1 MKSVSEILLNKNT
14 QLSILNLTKE
24 NSEEQYNYHNT
35 NDILVSTR
43 VLQFITTYGNT
54 LFVTEGLSC
63 LNKEETTNDSKIE
76 EYLSSVE
83 EVINNFFSIPD
94 IEEITIS
101 ERGNL
106 IGYEIAKKYLN
117 KTYNLSK
124 YFELINNSK
133 EKYSDEIKARINLL
147 LLNLRKINQAIQD
160 ELKYAEDGIATESAF
175 IVNLKNAFIAIVLK
189 IRSILVSGF
198 KDSIKNVFVAIVLKI
213 RSILVSGFKDIDF
226 TYKYQMDR
234 VNELKSLNKDLSIIE
249 KFKFSEIEDIEL
261 PIMMGMK
268 LDYKTFVFELNNI
281 SLLIKDLH
289 PMVNDFNLLLNKLIG
304 NYDGVRLS
312 NDRNIYRHS
321 NNLYNIS
328 NKVDKILKELV
339 EGKKPVDVKQVKY
352 LFNNVSGMKDIKD
365 SYVKAY
371 MSTINFDLTK
381 YKNSIDEMANLIDVW
396 LPTLHG
402 NGDEVKASTN
412 IVNLVKNTTNEFA
425 TITTLIGMYVLQL
438 NQTSNFFISNIKT
451 LANK

>member
-83 EVINNFFSIPD
+83 EVINNFFNIPD

-106 IGYEIAKKYLN
+106 IGYEISKKYLN

-198 KDSIKNVFVAIVLKI
+198 KD
-213 RSILVSGFKDIDF
+213 IDF

-281 SLLIKDLH
+281 SLLIKDLQ
-289 PMVNDFNLLLNKLIG
+289 PMVDDFNLLLNKLVG
-304 NYDGVRLS
+304 NYNGIRLS
-312 NDRNIYRHS
+312 NDRNIYKHS

-339 EGKKPVDVKQVKY
+339 EGKKPVDVKQVKQ

-365 SYVKAY
+365 SYIKAY

-438 NQTSNFFISNIKT
+438 NQTSNFFISNIKI

>member
-63 LNKEETTNDSKIE
+63 LNNEEVTNDSKIE

-83 EVINNFFSIPD
+83 EVINNFFNIPD

-124 YFELINNSK
+124 YFELINNGK

-147 LLNLRKINQAIQD
+147 LLNLRKINQAMQD
-160 ELKYAEDGIATESAF
+160 ELKYVEDGIVTESAF
-175 IVNLKNAFIAIVLK
+175 I
-189 IRSILVSGF
+189 
-198 KDSIKNVFVAIVLKI
+198 DSIKNAFVAIVLKI

-312 NDRNIYRHS
+312 NDRNIYKHS

-438 NQTSNFFISNIKT
+438 NQTSNFFISNIKI
-451 LANK
+451 LANN

>member
-63 LNKEETTNDSKIE
+63 LNNEEVTNDSKID
-76 EYLSSVE
+76 EYLTSVE

-124 YFELINNSK
+124 YFELINNGK

-147 LLNLRKINQAIQD
+147 LLNLRKINQAIED
-160 ELKYAEDGIATESAF
+160 ELKYVEDGIVTEGAF
-175 IVNLKNAFIAIVLK
+175 IDSVKNA
-189 IRSILVSGF
+189 
-198 KDSIKNVFVAIVLKI
+198 FVAIVLKI

-289 PMVNDFNLLLNKLIG
+289 PMVNDFNLLLNKLVG
-304 NYDGVRLS
+304 NYNGIRLS
-312 NDRNIYRHS
+312 NDRNIYKHS

-339 EGKKPVDVKQVKY
+339 EGKKPVDVKQVKQ

-381 YKNSIDEMANLIDVW
+381 YKNSIDEMVNLIDVW

>member
-63 LNKEETTNDSKIE
+63 LNNEEVTNDSKIE

-83 EVINNFFSIPD
+83 EVINNFFNIPD

-124 YFELINNSK
+124 YFELINNGK

-147 LLNLRKINQAIQD
+147 LLNLRKINQAMQD
-160 ELKYAEDGIATESAF
+160 ELKYVEDGIVTEGAF
-175 IVNLKNAFIAIVLK
+175 IDSVKNAFI
-189 IRSILVSGF
+189 
-198 KDSIKNVFVAIVLKI
+198 AIVLKI

-321 NNLYNIS
+321 NNLYNIGY
-328 NKVDKILKELV
+328 KVDKILKELV
-339 EGKKPVDVKQVKY
+339 EGKKPVDVKQVKQ

-438 NQTSNFFISNIKT
+438 NQTSNFFISNIKI

>member
-83 EVINNFFSIPD
+83 EVINNFFNIPD

-198 KDSIKNVFVAIVLKI
+198 KD
-213 RSILVSGFKDIDF
+213 IDF

-289 PMVNDFNLLLNKLIG
+289 PMVNDFNLLLNKLVG
-304 NYDGVRLS
+304 NYNGIRLS
-312 NDRNIYRHS
+312 NDRNIYKHS
-321 NNLYNIS
+321 NNLYNII

-339 EGKKPVDVKQVKY
+339 EGKKPVDVKQVKQ

>member
-63 LNKEETTNDSKIE
+63 LNNEEVTNDSKIE

-83 EVINNFFSIPD
+83 EVINNFFNIPD

-124 YFELINNSK
+124 YFELINNGK

-147 LLNLRKINQAIQD
+147 LLNLRKINQAMQD
-160 ELKYAEDGIATESAF
+160 ELKYVEDGIVTESAF
-175 IVNLKNAFIAIVLK
+175 I
-189 IRSILVSGF
+189 
-198 KDSIKNVFVAIVLKI
+198 DSIKNAFVAIVLKI

-289 PMVNDFNLLLNKLIG
+289 PMVNDFNLLLNKLVG
-304 NYDGVRLS
+304 NYNGIRLS
-312 NDRNIYRHS
+312 NDRNIYKHS
-321 NNLYNIS
+321 NNLYNIGY
-328 NKVDKILKELV
+328 KVDKILKELV

>member
-1 MKSVSEILLNKNT
+1 MKSASEILLNKNT
-14 QLSILNLTKE
+14 QLSILKLTKE

-63 LNKEETTNDSKIE
+63 LNNEEVTNDSKIE
-76 EYLSSVE
+76 EYLTSVE

-147 LLNLRKINQAIQD
+147 LLNLRKINQAIED
-160 ELKYAEDGIATESAF
+160 ELKYVEDGIVTEGAF
-175 IVNLKNAFIAIVLK
+175 IDSVKNA
-189 IRSILVSGF
+189 
-198 KDSIKNVFVAIVLKI
+198 FVAIVLKI

-289 PMVNDFNLLLNKLIG
+289 PMVNDFNLLLNKLVG
-304 NYDGVRLS
+304 NYNGIRLS
-312 NDRNIYRHS
+312 NDRNIYKHS

-339 EGKKPVDVKQVKY
+339 EGKKPVDVKQVKQ

-381 YKNSIDEMANLIDVW
+381 YKNSIDEMVNLIDVW

>member
-63 LNKEETTNDSKIE
+63 LNNEEVTNDSKIE

-124 YFELINNSK
+124 YFELINNGK

-147 LLNLRKINQAIQD
+147 LLNLRKINQAMQD
-160 ELKYAEDGIATESAF
+160 ELKYVEDGIVTESAF
-175 IVNLKNAFIAIVLK
+175 I
-189 IRSILVSGF
+189 
-198 KDSIKNVFVAIVLKI
+198 DSIKNAFVAIVLKI

-281 SLLIKDLH
+281 SLLIKDLQ
-289 PMVNDFNLLLNKLIG
+289 PMVNDFNLLLNKLVG
-304 NYDGVRLS
+304 NYNGIRLS
-312 NDRNIYRHS
+312 NDRNIYKHS

-339 EGKKPVDVKQVKY
+339 EGKKPVDVKQVKQ

>member
-43 VLQFITTYGNT
+43 VLQFITTYSNT

-63 LNKEETTNDSKIE
+63 LNNEEVTNDSKID
-76 EYLSSVE
+76 EYLTSVE

-124 YFELINNSK
+124 YFELINNGK

-147 LLNLRKINQAIQD
+147 LLNLRKINQAIED
-160 ELKYAEDGIATESAF
+160 ELKYVEDGIVTEGAF
-175 IVNLKNAFIAIVLK
+175 IDSVKNAFI
-189 IRSILVSGF
+189 
-198 KDSIKNVFVAIVLKI
+198 AIVLKI

-289 PMVNDFNLLLNKLIG
+289 PMVNDFNLLLNKLVG
-304 NYDGVRLS
+304 NYNGIRLS
-312 NDRNIYRHS
+312 NDRNIYKHS

-339 EGKKPVDVKQVKY
+339 EGKKPVDVKQVKQ

-381 YKNSIDEMANLIDVW
+381 YKNSIDEMVNLIDVW

>member
-63 LNKEETTNDSKIE
+63 LTNEEVTNDSKIE

-124 YFELINNSK
+124 YFELINNGK

-147 LLNLRKINQAIQD
+147 LLNLRKINQAMQD
-160 ELKYAEDGIATESAF
+160 ELKYVEDGIVTESAF
-175 IVNLKNAFIAIVLK
+175 IVNLKNAYI
-189 IRSILVSGF
+189 
-198 KDSIKNVFVAIVLKI
+198 AIVLKI

-321 NNLYNIS
+321 NNLYNIGY
-328 NKVDKILKELV
+328 KVDKILKELV
-339 EGKKPVDVKQVKY
+339 EGKKPVDVKQVKQ

-365 SYVKAY
+365 SYIKAY

-412 IVNLVKNTTNEFA
+412 IVNLVRNTTNEFA

>member
-83 EVINNFFSIPD
+83 EVINNFFNIPD

-106 IGYEIAKKYLN
+106 IGYEISKKYLN

-124 YFELINNSK
+124 HFELINNSK

-147 LLNLRKINQAIQD
+147 LLNLRKINQAIED
-160 ELKYAEDGIATESAF
+160 ELKYVEDGIVTEGAF
-175 IVNLKNAFIAIVLK
+175 IDSVKNAFIAIVLK

-198 KDSIKNVFVAIVLKI
+198 KDV
-213 RSILVSGFKDIDF
+213 DF
-226 TYKYQMDR
+226 AYRYQMDR

-321 NNLYNIS
+321 NNLYNIGY
-328 NKVDKILKELV
+328 KVDKILKELV
-339 EGKKPVDVKQVKY
+339 EGKKPVDVKQVKQ

-365 SYVKAY
+365 SYIKAY

-438 NQTSNFFISNIKT
+438 NQTSNFFISNIKI

>member
-63 LNKEETTNDSKIE
+63 LNNEEVTNDSKIE

-83 EVINNFFSIPD
+83 EVINNFFNIPD

-124 YFELINNSK
+124 YFELINNGK

-147 LLNLRKINQAIQD
+147 LLNLRKINQAIED
-160 ELKYAEDGIATESAF
+160 ELKYVEDGIVTEGAF
-175 IVNLKNAFIAIVLK
+175 IDSVKNAFI
-189 IRSILVSGF
+189 
-198 KDSIKNVFVAIVLKI
+198 AIVLKI

-289 PMVNDFNLLLNKLIG
+289 PMVNDFNLLLNKLVG
-304 NYDGVRLS
+304 NYNGIRLS

-321 NNLYNIS
+321 NNLYNIGY
-328 NKVDKILKELV
+328 KVDKILKELV
-339 EGKKPVDVKQVKY
+339 EGKKPVDVKQVKQ

>member
-43 VLQFITTYGNT
+43 VLQFITTYSNT

-63 LNKEETTNDSKIE
+63 LNNEEVTNDSKIE
-76 EYLSSVE
+76 EYLTSVE

-124 YFELINNSK
+124 YFELINNGK

-147 LLNLRKINQAIQD
+147 LLNLRKINQAIED
-160 ELKYAEDGIATESAF
+160 ELKYVEDGIVTEGAF
-175 IVNLKNAFIAIVLK
+175 IDSVKNA
-189 IRSILVSGF
+189 
-198 KDSIKNVFVAIVLKI
+198 FVAIVLKI

-289 PMVNDFNLLLNKLIG
+289 PMVNDFNLLLNKLVG
-304 NYDGVRLS
+304 NYNGIRLS
-312 NDRNIYRHS
+312 NDRNIYKHS

-438 NQTSNFFISNIKT
+438 NQTSNFFISNIKI

>member
-124 YFELINNSK
+124 YFELINNGK

-147 LLNLRKINQAIQD
+147 LLNLRKINQAMQD
-160 ELKYAEDGIATESAF
+160 ELKYVEDGIVTESAF
-175 IVNLKNAFIAIVLK
+175 I
-189 IRSILVSGF
+189 
-198 KDSIKNVFVAIVLKI
+198 DSVKNVFIAIVLKI

-321 NNLYNIS
+321 NNLYNIGY
-328 NKVDKILKELV
+328 KVDKILKELV
-339 EGKKPVDVKQVKY
+339 EGKKPVDVKQVKQ

-381 YKNSIDEMANLIDVW
+381 YKNSIDEMVNLIDVW

>member
-1 MKSVSEILLNKNT
+1 MKPVSEILLNKNT

-43 VLQFITTYGNT
+43 VLQFITTYSNT

-63 LNKEETTNDSKIE
+63 LNNEEVTNDSKID
-76 EYLSSVE
+76 EYLTSVE

-124 YFELINNSK
+124 YFELINNGK

-147 LLNLRKINQAIQD
+147 LLNLRKINQAIED
-160 ELKYAEDGIATESAF
+160 ELKYVEDDIVTEGAF
-175 IVNLKNAFIAIVLK
+175 IDSVKNA
-189 IRSILVSGF
+189 
-198 KDSIKNVFVAIVLKI
+198 FVAIVLKI

-321 NNLYNIS
+321 NNLYNIGY
-328 NKVDKILKELV
+328 KVDKILKELV
-339 EGKKPVDVKQVKY
+339 EGKKPVDVKQVKQ

-381 YKNSIDEMANLIDVW
+381 YKNSIDEMVNLIDVW

>member
-43 VLQFITTYGNT
+43 VLQFITTYSNT

-63 LNKEETTNDSKIE
+63 LNNEEVTNDSKIE

-83 EVINNFFSIPD
+83 EVINNFFNIPD

-117 KTYNLSK
+117 KTYDLSK

-147 LLNLRKINQAIQD
+147 LLNLRKINQAMQD
-160 ELKYAEDGIATESAF
+160 ELKYVEDGIVTESAF
-175 IVNLKNAFIAIVLK
+175 I
-189 IRSILVSGF
+189 
-198 KDSIKNVFVAIVLKI
+198 DSIKNAFVAIVLKI

-234 VNELKSLNKDLSIIE
+234 VNVLKSLNKDLSIIE

-289 PMVNDFNLLLNKLIG
+289 PMVNDFNLLLNKLVG
-304 NYDGVRLS
+304 NYNGIRLS
-312 NDRNIYRHS
+312 NDRNIYKHS

>member
-63 LNKEETTNDSKIE
+63 LNNEEVTNDSKIE

-83 EVINNFFSIPD
+83 EVINNFFNIPD

-106 IGYEIAKKYLN
+106 IGYEISKKYLN

-198 KDSIKNVFVAIVLKI
+198 KD
-213 RSILVSGFKDIDF
+213 IDF

-281 SLLIKDLH
+281 SLLIKDLQ
-289 PMVNDFNLLLNKLIG
+289 PMVDDFNLLLNKLVG
-304 NYDGVRLS
+304 NYNGIRLT
-312 NDRNIYRHS
+312 NDRNIYKHS
-321 NNLYNIS
+321 NNLYTIS
-328 NKVDKILKELV
+328 NKIDKILKELV
-339 EGKKPVDVKQVKY
+339 EGKKPVDVKQVKQ

-365 SYVKAY
+365 SYIKAY

-412 IVNLVKNTTNEFA
+412 IVNLVRNTTNEFA

-438 NQTSNFFISNIKT
+438 NQTSNFFISNIKI

>member
-1 MKSVSEILLNKNT
+1 MKPVSEILLNKNT

-63 LNKEETTNDSKIE
+63 LNNEEVTNDSKID
-76 EYLSSVE
+76 EYLTSVE

-124 YFELINNSK
+124 YFELINNGK

-147 LLNLRKINQAIQD
+147 LLNLRKINQAMQD
-160 ELKYAEDGIATESAF
+160 ELKYVEDGIVTESAF
-175 IVNLKNAFIAIVLK
+175 I
-189 IRSILVSGF
+189 
-198 KDSIKNVFVAIVLKI
+198 DSIKNAFVAIVLKI

-289 PMVNDFNLLLNKLIG
+289 PMVNDFNLLLNKLVG
-304 NYDGVRLS
+304 NYNGIRLS
-312 NDRNIYRHS
+312 NDRNIYKHS

-339 EGKKPVDVKQVKY
+339 EGKKPVDVKQVKQ

-381 YKNSIDEMANLIDVW
+381 YKNSIDEMVNLIDVW

>member
-43 VLQFITTYGNT
+43 VLQFITTYSNT

-63 LNKEETTNDSKIE
+63 LNNEEVTNDSKIE

-83 EVINNFFSIPD
+83 EVINNFFNIPD

-124 YFELINNSK
+124 YFELINNGK

-147 LLNLRKINQAIQD
+147 LLNLRKINQAMQD
-160 ELKYAEDGIATESAF
+160 ELKYVEDGIVTESAF
-175 IVNLKNAFIAIVLK
+175 I
-189 IRSILVSGF
+189 
-198 KDSIKNVFVAIVLKI
+198 DSIKNAFVAIVLKI

-281 SLLIKDLH
+281 SLLIKDLQ
-289 PMVNDFNLLLNKLIG
+289 PMVDDFNLLLNKLVG
-304 NYDGVRLS
+304 NYNGIRLT
-312 NDRNIYRHS
+312 NDRNIYKHS
-321 NNLYNIS
+321 NNLYTIS
-328 NKVDKILKELV
+328 NKIDKILKELV
-339 EGKKPVDVKQVKY
+339 EGKKPVDVKQVKQ

-365 SYVKAY
+365 SYIKAY

-412 IVNLVKNTTNEFA
+412 IVNLVRNTTNEFA

>member
-43 VLQFITTYGNT
+43 VLQFITTYSNT

-63 LNKEETTNDSKIE
+63 LNNEEVTNDSKID
-76 EYLSSVE
+76 EYLTSVE

-124 YFELINNSK
+124 YFELINNGK

-147 LLNLRKINQAIQD
+147 LLNLRKINQAMQD
-160 ELKYAEDGIATESAF
+160 ELKYVEDGIVTESAF
-175 IVNLKNAFIAIVLK
+175 I
-189 IRSILVSGF
+189 
-198 KDSIKNVFVAIVLKI
+198 DSIKNAFVAIVLKI

-321 NNLYNIS
+321 NNLYNIGY
-328 NKVDKILKELV
+328 KVDKILKELV

>member
-43 VLQFITTYGNT
+43 VLQFITTYSNT

-63 LNKEETTNDSKIE
+63 LNNEEVTNDSKID
-76 EYLSSVE
+76 EYLTSVE

-124 YFELINNSK
+124 YFELINNGK

-147 LLNLRKINQAIQD
+147 LLNLRKINQAIED
-160 ELKYAEDGIATESAF
+160 ELKYVEDGIVTEGAF
-175 IVNLKNAFIAIVLK
+175 IDSVKNA
-189 IRSILVSGF
+189 
-198 KDSIKNVFVAIVLKI
+198 FVAIVLKI

-289 PMVNDFNLLLNKLIG
+289 PMVNDFNLLLNKLVG
-304 NYDGVRLS
+304 NYNGIRLS
-312 NDRNIYRHS
+312 NDRNIYKHS

>member
-63 LNKEETTNDSKIE
+63 LNNEEVTNDSKIE

-83 EVINNFFSIPD
+83 EVINNFFNIPD

-106 IGYEIAKKYLN
+106 IGYEISKKYLN

-198 KDSIKNVFVAIVLKI
+198 KD
-213 RSILVSGFKDIDF
+213 IDF

-281 SLLIKDLH
+281 SLLIKDLQ
-289 PMVNDFNLLLNKLIG
+289 PMVDDFNLLLNKLVG
-304 NYDGVRLS
+304 NYNGIRLT
-312 NDRNIYRHS
+312 NDRNIYKHS
-321 NNLYNIS
+321 NNLYTIS
-328 NKVDKILKELV
+328 NKIDKILKELV
-339 EGKKPVDVKQVKY
+339 EGKKPVDVKQVKQ

-365 SYVKAY
+365 SYIKAY

-412 IVNLVKNTTNEFA
+412 IVNLVRNTTNEFA

>member
-63 LNKEETTNDSKIE
+63 LNNEEVTNDSKIE

-83 EVINNFFSIPD
+83 EVINNFFNIPD

-106 IGYEIAKKYLN
+106 IGYEISKKYLN

-124 YFELINNSK
+124 YFELINNGK

-147 LLNLRKINQAIQD
+147 LLNLRKINQAMQD
-160 ELKYAEDGIATESAF
+160 ELKYVEDGIATESAF
-175 IVNLKNAFIAIVLK
+175 IVNLKNAFI
-189 IRSILVSGF
+189 
-198 KDSIKNVFVAIVLKI
+198 AIVLKI

-281 SLLIKDLH
+281 SLLIKDLQ
-289 PMVNDFNLLLNKLIG
+289 PMVDDFNLLLNKLVG
-304 NYDGVRLS
+304 NYNGIRLT
-312 NDRNIYRHS
+312 NDRNIYKHS
-321 NNLYNIS
+321 NNLYTIS
-328 NKVDKILKELV
+328 NKIDKILKELV
-339 EGKKPVDVKQVKY
+339 EGKKPVDVKQVKQ

-365 SYVKAY
+365 SYIKAY

-412 IVNLVKNTTNEFA
+412 IVNLVRNTTNEFA

-438 NQTSNFFISNIKT
+438 NQTSNFFISNIKI

>member
-83 EVINNFFSIPD
+83 EVINNFFNIPD

-106 IGYEIAKKYLN
+106 IGYEIAKRYLN

-124 YFELINNSK
+124 YFELINNGK

-147 LLNLRKINQAIQD
+147 LLNLRKINQAMQD
-160 ELKYAEDGIATESAF
+160 ELKYVEDGIVTESAF
-175 IVNLKNAFIAIVLK
+175 I
-189 IRSILVSGF
+189 
-198 KDSIKNVFVAIVLKI
+198 DSIKNAFVAIVLKI

-321 NNLYNIS
+321 NNLYNIGY
-328 NKVDKILKELV
+328 KVDKILKELV
-339 EGKKPVDVKQVKY
+339 EGKKPVDVKQVKQ

>member
-43 VLQFITTYGNT
+43 VLQFITTYSNT

-63 LNKEETTNDSKIE
+63 LNNEEVTNDSKIE

-83 EVINNFFSIPD
+83 EVINNFFNIPD

-124 YFELINNSK
+124 YFELINNGK

-147 LLNLRKINQAIQD
+147 LLNLRKINQAMQD
-160 ELKYAEDGIATESAF
+160 ELKYVEDGIVTESAF
-175 IVNLKNAFIAIVLK
+175 I
-189 IRSILVSGF
+189 
-198 KDSIKNVFVAIVLKI
+198 DSIKNAFVAIVLKI

-289 PMVNDFNLLLNKLIG
+289 PMVNDFNLLLNKLVG
-304 NYDGVRLS
+304 NYNGIRLS
-312 NDRNIYRHS
+312 NDRNIYKHS

>member
-76 EYLSSVE
+76 EYLTSVE

-117 KTYNLSK
+117 KTYDLSK

-160 ELKYAEDGIATESAF
+160 ELKYVEDDIVTEGAF
-175 IVNLKNAFIAIVLK
+175 IDSVKNAFI
-189 IRSILVSGF
+189 
-198 KDSIKNVFVAIVLKI
+198 AIVLKI

-321 NNLYNIS
+321 NNLYNIGY
-328 NKVDKILKELV
+328 KVDKILKELV
-339 EGKKPVDVKQVKY
+339 EGKKPVDVKQVKQ

-381 YKNSIDEMANLIDVW
+381 YKNSIDEMVNLIDVW

>member
-63 LNKEETTNDSKIE
+63 LNNEEVTNDSKID
-76 EYLSSVE
+76 EYLTSVE
-83 EVINNFFSIPD
+83 EVINNFFNIPD

-124 YFELINNSK
+124 YFELINNGK

-147 LLNLRKINQAIQD
+147 LLNLRKINQAMQD
-160 ELKYAEDGIATESAF
+160 ELKYVEDGIVTESAF
-175 IVNLKNAFIAIVLK
+175 IDSVKNAFI
-189 IRSILVSGF
+189 
-198 KDSIKNVFVAIVLKI
+198 AIVLKI

-321 NNLYNIS
+321 NNLYNIGY
-328 NKVDKILKELV
+328 NVDKILKELV
-339 EGKKPVDVKQVKY
+339 EGKKPVDVKQVKQ

-381 YKNSIDEMANLIDVW
+381 YKNSIDEMVNLIDVW

>member
-83 EVINNFFSIPD
+83 EVINNFFNIPD

-124 YFELINNSK
+124 YFELINNGK

-147 LLNLRKINQAIQD
+147 LLNLRKINQAIED
-160 ELKYAEDGIATESAF
+160 ELKYVEDGIVTEGAF
-175 IVNLKNAFIAIVLK
+175 IDSVKNA
-189 IRSILVSGF
+189 
-198 KDSIKNVFVAIVLKI
+198 FVAIVLKI

-321 NNLYNIS
+321 NNLYNIGY
-328 NKVDKILKELV
+328 KVDKILKELV
-339 EGKKPVDVKQVKY
+339 EGKKPVDVKQVKQ

-381 YKNSIDEMANLIDVW
+381 YKNSIDEMVNLIDVW

-425 TITTLIGMYVLQL
+425 AITTLIGMYVFQL

>member
-63 LNKEETTNDSKIE
+63 LNNEEVTNDSKIE

-83 EVINNFFSIPD
+83 EVINNFFNIPD

-124 YFELINNSK
+124 YFELINNGK

-147 LLNLRKINQAIQD
+147 LLNLRKINQAMQD
-160 ELKYAEDGIATESAF
+160 ELKYVEDGIVTESAF
-175 IVNLKNAFIAIVLK
+175 I
-189 IRSILVSGF
+189 
-198 KDSIKNVFVAIVLKI
+198 DSIKNAFVAIVLKI

-321 NNLYNIS
+321 NNLYNIGY
-328 NKVDKILKELV
+328 KVDKILKELV

-438 NQTSNFFISNIKT
+438 NQTSNFFISNIKI

>member
-83 EVINNFFSIPD
+83 EVINNFFNIPD

-198 KDSIKNVFVAIVLKI
+198 KD
-213 RSILVSGFKDIDF
+213 IDF

-281 SLLIKDLH
+281 SLLIKDLQ
-289 PMVNDFNLLLNKLIG
+289 PMVDDFNLLLNKLVG
-304 NYDGVRLS
+304 NYNGIRLT
-312 NDRNIYRHS
+312 NDRNIYKHS
-321 NNLYNIS
+321 NNLYTIS
-328 NKVDKILKELV
+328 NKIDKILKELV
-339 EGKKPVDVKQVKY
+339 EGKKPVDVKQVKQ

-365 SYVKAY
+365 SYIKAY

-412 IVNLVKNTTNEFA
+412 IVNLVRNTTNEFA

-438 NQTSNFFISNIKT
+438 NQTSNFFISNIKI

>member
-43 VLQFITTYGNT
+43 VLQFITTYSNT

-63 LNKEETTNDSKIE
+63 LNNEEVTNDSKID
-76 EYLSSVE
+76 EYLTSVE

-124 YFELINNSK
+124 YFELINNGK

-147 LLNLRKINQAIQD
+147 LLNLRKINQAMQD
-160 ELKYAEDGIATESAF
+160 ELKYVEDGIVTESAF
-175 IVNLKNAFIAIVLK
+175 I
-189 IRSILVSGF
+189 
-198 KDSIKNVFVAIVLKI
+198 DSIKNAFVAIVLKI

-289 PMVNDFNLLLNKLIG
+289 PMVNDFNLLLNKLVG
-304 NYDGVRLS
+304 NYNGIRLS
-312 NDRNIYRHS
+312 NDRNIYKHS

>member
-63 LNKEETTNDSKIE
+63 LNNEEVTNDSKIE

-83 EVINNFFSIPD
+83 EVINNFFNIPD

-124 YFELINNSK
+124 YFELINNGK

-147 LLNLRKINQAIQD
+147 LLNLRKINQAMQD
-160 ELKYAEDGIATESAF
+160 ELKYVEDGIVTESAF
-175 IVNLKNAFIAIVLK
+175 IDSVKNAFI
-189 IRSILVSGF
+189 
-198 KDSIKNVFVAIVLKI
+198 AIVLKI

-321 NNLYNIS
+321 NNLYNIGY
-328 NKVDKILKELV
+328 KVDKILKELV
-339 EGKKPVDVKQVKY
+339 EGKKPVDVKQVKQ

-438 NQTSNFFISNIKT
+438 NQTSNFFISNIKI

>member
-63 LNKEETTNDSKIE
+63 LNNEEVTNDSKIE

-83 EVINNFFSIPD
+83 EVINNFFNIPD

-124 YFELINNSK
+124 YFELINNGK
-133 EKYSDEIKARINLL
+133 EKYSEEIKARINLL
-147 LLNLRKINQAIQD
+147 LLNLRKINQAMQD
-160 ELKYAEDGIATESAF
+160 ELKYVEDGIVTESAF
-175 IVNLKNAFIAIVLK
+175 I
-189 IRSILVSGF
+189 
-198 KDSIKNVFVAIVLKI
+198 DSIKNAFVAIVLKI

-321 NNLYNIS
+321 NNLYNIGY
-328 NKVDKILKELV
+328 KVDKILKELV
-339 EGKKPVDVKQVKY
+339 EGKKPVDVKQVKQ

>member
-106 IGYEIAKKYLN
+106 IGYEISKKYLN

-198 KDSIKNVFVAIVLKI
+198 KD
-213 RSILVSGFKDIDF
+213 IDF

-281 SLLIKDLH
+281 SLLIKDLQ
-289 PMVNDFNLLLNKLIG
+289 PMVDDFNLLLNKLVG
-304 NYDGVRLS
+304 NYNGIRLT
-312 NDRNIYRHS
+312 NDRNIYKHS
-321 NNLYNIS
+321 NNLYTIS
-328 NKVDKILKELV
+328 NKIDKILKELV
-339 EGKKPVDVKQVKY
+339 EGKKPVDVKQVKQ

-365 SYVKAY
+365 SYIKAY

-438 NQTSNFFISNIKT
+438 NQTSNFFISNIKI

>member
-43 VLQFITTYGNT
+43 VLQFITTYSNT

-124 YFELINNSK
+124 YFELINNGK

-147 LLNLRKINQAIQD
+147 LLNLRKINQAMQD
-160 ELKYAEDGIATESAF
+160 ELKYVEDGIVTESAF
-175 IVNLKNAFIAIVLK
+175 I
-189 IRSILVSGF
+189 
-198 KDSIKNVFVAIVLKI
+198 DSIKNAFVAIVLKI

-321 NNLYNIS
+321 NNLYNIGY
-328 NKVDKILKELV
+328 KVDKILKELV
-339 EGKKPVDVKQVKY
+339 EGKKPVDVKQVKQ

>member
-83 EVINNFFSIPD
+83 EVINNFFNIPD

-106 IGYEIAKKYLN
+106 IGYEISKKYLS

-147 LLNLRKINQAIQD
+147 LLNLRKINQVIED
-160 ELKYAEDGIATESAF
+160 ELKYVEDDIVTEGAF
-175 IVNLKNAFIAIVLK
+175 IDSVKNA
-189 IRSILVSGF
+189 
-198 KDSIKNVFVAIVLKI
+198 FVAIVLKI

-321 NNLYNIS
+321 NNLYNIGY
-328 NKVDKILKELV
+328 KVDKILKELV
-339 EGKKPVDVKQVKY
+339 EGKKPVDVKQVKQ

-381 YKNSIDEMANLIDVW
+381 YKNSIDEMVNLIDVW

-438 NQTSNFFISNIKT
+438 NQTSNFFISNIKI

>member
-43 VLQFITTYGNT
+43 VLQFITTYSNT

-63 LNKEETTNDSKIE
+63 LNNEEVTNDSKID
-76 EYLSSVE
+76 EYLTSVE

-124 YFELINNSK
+124 YFELINNGK

-147 LLNLRKINQAIQD
+147 LLNLRKINQAIED
-160 ELKYAEDGIATESAF
+160 ELKYVEDGIVTEGAF
-175 IVNLKNAFIAIVLK
+175 IDSVKNAFI
-189 IRSILVSGF
+189 
-198 KDSIKNVFVAIVLKI
+198 AIVLKI

-289 PMVNDFNLLLNKLIG
+289 PMVNDFNLLLNKLVG
-304 NYDGVRLS
+304 NYNGIRLS
-312 NDRNIYRHS
+312 NDRNIYKHS

-438 NQTSNFFISNIKT
+438 NQTSNFFISNIKI

>member
-63 LNKEETTNDSKIE
+63 LNNEEVTNDSKIE

-83 EVINNFFSIPD
+83 EVINNFFNIPD

-124 YFELINNSK
+124 YFELINNGK

-147 LLNLRKINQAIQD
+147 LLNLRKINQAMQD
-160 ELKYAEDGIATESAF
+160 ELKYVEDGIVTESAF
-175 IVNLKNAFIAIVLK
+175 I
-189 IRSILVSGF
+189 
-198 KDSIKNVFVAIVLKI
+198 DSIKNAFVAIVLKI

-249 KFKFSEIEDIEL
+249 KFKFSEIENIEL

-321 NNLYNIS
+321 NNLYNIGY
-328 NKVDKILKELV
+328 KVDKILKELV
-339 EGKKPVDVKQVKY
+339 EGKKPVDVKQVKQ

-365 SYVKAY
+365 SYIKAY

-381 YKNSIDEMANLIDVW
+381 YKNSIDEMVNLIDVW

>member
-43 VLQFITTYGNT
+43 VLQFITTYSNT

-63 LNKEETTNDSKIE
+63 LNNEEVTNDSKIE
-76 EYLSSVE
+76 EYLTSVE

-124 YFELINNSK
+124 YFELINNGK

-147 LLNLRKINQAIQD
+147 LLNLRKINQAIQE
-160 ELKYAEDGIATESAF
+160 ELRYVEDGIVTEGAF
-175 IVNLKNAFIAIVLK
+175 IDSVKNAFI
-189 IRSILVSGF
+189 
-198 KDSIKNVFVAIVLKI
+198 AIVLKI

-321 NNLYNIS
+321 NNLYNIGY
-328 NKVDKILKELV
+328 KVDKILKELV
-339 EGKKPVDVKQVKY
+339 EGKKPVDVKQVKQ

-381 YKNSIDEMANLIDVW
+381 YKNSIDEMVNLIDVW

-438 NQTSNFFISNIKT
+438 NQTSNFFISNIKI

>member
-83 EVINNFFSIPD
+83 EVINNFFNIPD

-106 IGYEIAKKYLN
+106 IGYEISKKYLN

-124 YFELINNSK
+124 YFELINNGK

-175 IVNLKNAFIAIVLK
+175 IVNLKNAFI
-189 IRSILVSGF
+189 
-198 KDSIKNVFVAIVLKI
+198 AIVLKI

-281 SLLIKDLH
+281 SLLIKDLQ
-289 PMVNDFNLLLNKLIG
+289 PMVDDFNLLLNKLVG
-304 NYDGVRLS
+304 NYNGIRLT
-312 NDRNIYRHS
+312 NDRNIYKHS
-321 NNLYNIS
+321 NNLYTIS
-328 NKVDKILKELV
+328 NKIDKILKELV
-339 EGKKPVDVKQVKY
+339 EGKKPVDVKQVKQ

-365 SYVKAY
+365 SYIKAY

-412 IVNLVKNTTNEFA
+412 IVNLVRNTTNEFA